1 MRSRST
7 LALCALPL
15 LAAAAARGQFVQYSD
30 PGSLALEEKSR
41 AEQAQEKAEQARWT
55 LGKWRVAPDIAL
67 HDVAWVDNV
76 YDSSDDAEGVSDV
89 TGTLRAGLE
98 GFLHLG
104 PDVLFSL
111 YGRPSYTY
119 WQDQEDLRS
128 SHVSFGA
135 GLFGLHNRLT
145 WEVVA
150 ERSEEQS
157 FANDELR
164 VPLDLERDQVS
175 AGFEVVIRRPLSLF
189 VRAQEAEARYPART
203 PEGGPEVDLTPLDR
217 NESLLAA
224 QLVYR
229 PGDQL
234 RIGAG
239 VERSEVDFDN
249 DLGGRSNRATSPLLT
264 ADVAGNRVQLELS
277 AALRAVEFDNPE
289 LGDTDEVTGRGRL
302 AWRLGT
308 RSVATV
314 YGGRSLV
321 YSALDD
327 ASYYTSG
334 VVGGQLGWSSQPDQR
349 GVLVALIAETAANRY
364 EGAPGGLAGR
374 ADDITSYGVTFA
386 VPYRRLLTFEIG
398 LVESEID
405 SNLPEFDRSY
415 TRIRTGL
422 RLEPLGPGR

>member
-7 LALCALPL
+7 PALCALTL
-15 LAAAAARGQFVQYSD
+15 LAAPAVRAQFVQYAD
-30 PGSLALEEKSR
+30 PGSLALEERSR
-41 AEQAQEKAEQARWT
+41 AEEAEDKAEQARWT
-55 LGKWRVAPDIAL
+55 LGRWRVAPDIAL

-119 WQDQEDLRS
+119 WQDQEDLRA

-145 WEVVA
+145 WEVAA

-164 VPLDLERDQVS
+164 VPLDLERDQASV
-175 AGFEVVIRRPLSLF
+175 AFEVVLRRPLSLF
-189 VRAQEAEARYPART
+189 VRAEEAEARYPDRT
-203 PEGGPEVDLTPLDR
+203 PEGAPELDLTSLDR
-217 NESLLAA
+217 SESLLAG

-229 PGDQL
+229 PGDRL
-234 RIGAG
+234 RIGLG
-239 VERSEVDFDN
+239 VERSEVDFD
-249 DLGGRSNRATSPLLT
+249 DDVGGRSNRATSPLLT
-264 ADVAGNRVQLELS
+264 TEVAGNRVQLELS
-277 AALRAVEFDNPE
+277 AALRRVEFDNPE
-289 LGDTDEVTGRGRL
+289 LEDTDEITGRGRL
-302 AWRLGT
+302 SWQLAT
-308 RSVATV
+308 RSVATL
-314 YGGRSLV
+314 YGGRNVV
-321 YSALDD
+321 YSALDS

-334 VVGGQLGWSSQPDQR
+334 VAGAQLGWSSQPDQR
-349 GVLVALIAETAANRY
+349 GVLVGLIAEAAANRY
-364 EGAPGGLAGR
+364 ESAPGGLAGR
-374 ADDITSYGVTFA
+374 ADDITSYGMTFA

-398 LVESEID
+398 LVESEVD
-405 SNLPEFDRSY
+405 SNVPELDRSY
-415 TRIRTGL
+415 TRIRTGI